1 MIEIM
6 KIEDFIEKLGKVK
19 EFTSKNFYDLYPI
32 INNLAVHCK
41 DKTMVSEVEDLKKA
55 YTIGK
60 NEDVFNLLINKLNII
75 HLKYFTSKAEGTQAE
90 ADDIVDFIEKIKTIT
105 NLKPE
110 QFNSL
115 YAIIHNF
122 KIYCSD
128 KKLVSEVEDLQNAY
142 TMTKNKDVFYLLIK
156 KMDSFNITYFYDQ
169 MPISDEEMDNIISD
183 LVHNLVHDG
192 RKDDE
197 ELSKVRIEKYLEQ
210 TPDAPERLSEKF
222 KKALKEYMD
231 A

>member
-6 KIEDFIEKLGKVK
+6 PLKDFIEKLGQIK

-32 INNLAVHCK
+32 INNLSFHCK
-41 DKTMVSEVEDLKKA
+41 DKSMVSEIEELKNA

-60 NEDVFNLLINKLNII
+60 NEDVFNLLINKLNIV
-75 HLKYFTSKAEGTQAE
+75 HLKYFTDKREGTQAE
-90 ADDIVDFIEKIKTIT
+90 ADDIVDFIEKIKTIK

-128 KKLVSEVEDLQNAY
+128 KKLVSEVEDLRNAY
-142 TMTKNKDVFYLLIK
+142 TMTKNNDVFYLLIK

-169 MPISDEEMDNIISD
+169 KPISDEEMDNIISD
-183 LVHNLVHDG
+183 LVRNFLHDD
-192 RKDDE
+192 RKNDE
-197 ELSKVRIEKYLEQ
+197 ELSRVRIEKYLEQ

-222 KKALKEYMD
+222 KNALKEYLE

>member
-1 MIEIM
+1 M

-32 INNLAVHCK
+32 INNLSVHCK
-41 DKTMVSEVEDLKKA
+41 DKNIVSEIEGLKNA

-90 ADDIVDFIEKIKTIT
+90 ADDIVDFIDKIKTIT

-169 MPISDEEMDNIISD
+169 MPISDQEMDDIISD

-197 ELSKVRIEKYLEQ
+197 ELSKVRIEKYLEN

-222 KKALKEYMD
+222 KNALKEYMEE
-231 A
+231 